1 MTMDHYNDTSAYL
14 RQHKEVLIRVM
25 FLTFCQRTA
34 LFSVTYFVYKAFGL
48 TGTHMAALILLQSAI
63 SISADMLPLPGGM
76 GISEHLFLTIFDPI
90 FYGDLLLPAMVL
102 SRGIAYYVQLVFSA
116 AVTLIAHI
124 LIDKRQR
131 RA

>member
-1 MTMDHYNDTSAYL
+1 
-14 RQHKEVLIRVM
+14 
-25 FLTFCQRTA
+25 
-34 LFSVTYFVYKAFGL
+34 
-48 TGTHMAALILLQSAI
+48 
-63 SISADMLPLPGGM
+63 
-76 GISEHLFLTIFDPI
+76 
-90 FYGDLLLPAMVL
+90 MVL

>member
-1 MTMDHYNDTSAYL
+1 MDSQEH
-14 RQHKEVLIRVM
+14 IW
-25 FLTFCQRTA
+25 
-34 LFSVTYFVYKAFGL
+34 
-48 TGTHMAALILLQSAI
+48 LLQSAI